1 MFFSAKTLRLPAHAS
16 QLLLKADSARQERS
30 STALQ
35 GSLPT
40 RQATMLLSLVLSV
53 HGQNIFVHC
62 LNEPEDA
69 LTR

>member
-1 MFFSAKTLRLPAHAS
+1 MFLSAKTLRLPAHAS

-40 RQATMLLSLVLSV
+40 PTGYDAPLTGMSV

-62 LNEPEDA
+62 LNEPEGA

>member
-35 GSLPT
+35 GSLPMPT
-40 RQATMLLSLVLSV
+40 GYDAPLTGIVCARPEYCRSLS
-53 HGQNIFVHC
+53 Q
-62 LNEPEDA
+62 
-69 LTR
+69 

>member
-1 MFFSAKTLRLPAHAS
+1 MFFSATTLRLPAHTS

-40 RQATMLLSLVLSV
+40 PTGYDAPLTGIVCAPPEYFRSLS
-53 HGQNIFVHC
+53 Q
-62 LNEPEDA
+62 
-69 LTR
+69 